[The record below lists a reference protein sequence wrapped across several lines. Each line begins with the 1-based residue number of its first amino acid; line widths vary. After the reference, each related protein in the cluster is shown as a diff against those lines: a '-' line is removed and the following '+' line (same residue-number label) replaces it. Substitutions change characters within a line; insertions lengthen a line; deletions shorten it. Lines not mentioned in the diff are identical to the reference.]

1 MLALEGRQLGN
12 YDVIRRIRAGG
23 MGAVYEGRQRTAF
36 GRRVAIKVILGDYA
50 NDPDMRR
57 RFAREARTIARLQHP
72 HILPLIEFGEEQ
84 GLLYLVMPFI
94 DGGTL
99 TSYLRRVYRPRQTGR
114 EPLPFDLHELID
126 MYLQLLEAVEY
137 AHDEGL
143 VHRDI
148 KSSNVLLELSRS
160 GVPHVYLADF
170 GLVRAARQAES
181 QIGRPIPLD
190 QVPGTPQYMA
200 PEQTRGIVTPLSDI
214 YALGVLLFQML
225 TGELPYD
232 DPDDI
237 KVIQMQLR
245 APIPRPS
252 RHNPRLPATF
262 DRVVRKA
269 MAKRA
274 EERFQSIAA
283 LREAVLLALE
293 AAQQAEGPDDLAP
306 DLAATETD
314 SELPGEPR
322 RSQPHPLAAG
332 TYPGEAY
339 EAYADPDEPQIE
351 ELPPE
356 DLAAAATLPDITAEA
371 RPRVLPDLRSRQE
384 PRTLALPMPEPLT
397 IPRRGRPPVLPE
409 QARAA
414 VQRITE
420 EPQPPMRGH
429 QRRLSNRRPLS
440 LFVAIVLIVIVIL
453 LLLLF
458 VARSLNLGLVPSGIP
473 LLGAD
478 PSATITISVQSR
490 TLEDTYLLTA
500 SPQIQAVDPN
510 TRAIPA
516 RLLKSSRSLSQT
528 IATTGTRST
537 QGSNARGFLLFS
549 NHGPQPIT
557 IPAGSTF
564 TGNSGVSVRLLTTVI
579 VPARQGD
586 QDGTALAKAQAIS
599 AGAQGNIPAGDI
611 NQPCCGESN
620 AIQVTNPAPFSGG
633 SDGSTVH
640 IVAQADLDRV
650 RQALVPQIEQQL
662 ADQLRAA
669 LKSGETLAGTPDYQV
684 RLNAD
689 PPLGSQADQV
699 RVQIQVTGSVTAY
712 DPSRARQLAGILL
725 SQQARRTLGAAYQL
739 QPRSLKSA
747 DPSVTQRGSGGIVY
761 LSVSVRGTWSYHIAP
776 QTIAHWQQDL
786 RGTGSEVALTYLRSQ
801 PGVASVQIS
810 LPLGSQTLPQ
820 RPDQIHIVVNG
831 Q

>member
-12 YDVIRRIRAGG
+12 YDVIRRIRVGG

-50 NDPDMRR
+50 SDPDMRR

-99 TSYLRRVYRPRQTGR
+99 TSYLRRIYRPHVTGR
-114 EPLPFDLHELID
+114 EPLPFNLHELID
-126 MYLQLLEAVEY
+126 MYLQLLDAVEY

-148 KSSNVLLELSRS
+148 KSSNVLLELPRS

-170 GLVRAARQAES
+170 GLVRPARQPEH

-200 PEQTRGIVTPLSDI
+200 PEQTRGIVTPLTDI

-252 RHNPRLPATF
+252 RRNPRIPPAL

-269 MAKRA
+269 MAKRDD
-274 EERFQSIAA
+274 ERFQNIAA

-293 AAQQAEGPDDLAP
+293 EDQQEQQQDWP
-306 DLAATETD
+306 ETAIEQPREPQEPHP
-314 SELPGEPR
+314 SRELP
-322 RSQPHPLAAG
+322 PLD
-332 TYPGEAY
+332 Y
-339 EAYADPDEPQIE
+339 AYAGANEPQIE

-356 DLAAAATLPDITAEA
+356 EDIAAAATLPDVTAEA
-371 RPRVLPDLRSRQE
+371 LSRPRPLPDYRSRQE
-384 PRTLALPMPEPLT
+384 PRTVALPMPEPLT
-397 IPRRGRPPVLPE
+397 IPRRGRPPA
-409 QARAA
+409 QAHPA

-420 EPQPPMRGH
+420 EPQPPLRGRSSRH
-429 QRRLSNRRPLS
+429 QTSGRRPLS
-440 LFVAIVLIVIVIL
+440 LFVAIALIVIAIL

-458 VARSLNLGLVPSGIP
+458 AARGLNIGLFPPGVP

-478 PSATITISVQSR
+478 PSVVITIKAQSR
-490 TLEDTYLLTA
+490 TLQDTYLLTA
-500 SPQIQAVDPN
+500 APQVQAVDLN
-510 TRAIPA
+510 TRTIPA
-516 RLLKSSRSLSQT
+516 RRLSASRSLTQT
-528 IATTGTRST
+528 IATSGTRTT
-537 QGSNARGFLLFS
+537 QGSNAQGLLLFS
-549 NHGPQPIT
+549 NHGPQPVT
-557 IPAGSTF
+557 VPAGSTF
-564 TGNSGVSVRLLTTVI
+564 TGTSGISVRLLTTVI
-579 VPARQGD
+579 VPPRQD
-586 QDGTALAKAQAIS
+586 NRDGTASGPAQAVT

-611 NQPCCGESN
+611 AQPCCGRLTQL
-620 AIQVTNPAPFSGG
+620 QVTNPTAFSGG
-633 SDGSTVH
+633 SDGQTIH
-640 IVAQADLDRV
+640 IVAQADLDRA
-650 RQALVPQIEQQL
+650 RQTLLPQLEHQL
-662 ADQLRAA
+662 AEQLQAA
-669 LKSGETLAGTPDYQV
+669 LKNGEALAGTPTYQV
-684 RLNAD
+684 TLTAN
-689 PPLGSQADQV
+689 PPLGSQANQV
-699 RVQIQVTGSVTAY
+699 RIQLQATASATAY
-712 DPSRARQLAGILL
+712 NSTQARQLAGDLL
-725 SQQARRTLGAAYQL
+725 SRQAQHALGSSYQL
-739 QPRSLKSA
+739 RPRSLSA
-747 DPSVTQRGSGGIVY
+747 STPTVTAHGSRGIVY
-761 LSVSVRGTWSYHIAP
+761 LSVTVHGTWNYQISP
-776 QTIAHWQQDL
+776 QTIARWQQDL
-786 RGTGSEVALTYLRSQ
+786 RGTSSEVAQTYLRSQ
-801 PGVASVQIS
+801 PGVASVDIR
-810 LPLGSQTLPQ
+810 LPFGSQNLPQ
-820 RPDQIHIVVNG
+820 RADQIQIVVND